1 MGPLTRLQ
9 RWQHWWPR
17 LEPCPTSRSG
27 SSPGPSLSSKN
38 CTLVQPRACIINI
51 VLSCPVILYVFIV
64 KKKALFLYQN
74 KQPLSFLFWSFR
86 PSLGPLYLHYGLYLN
101 LLLSLLHQ
109 KISILI
115 LS

>member
-74 KQPLSFLFWSFR
+74 KQPLSFLFLVI
-86 PSLGPLYLHYGLYLN
+86 PSLFGAIIPTLQFA
-101 LLLSLLHQ
+101 SEPPF
-109 KISILI
+109 ILVAPKDKHF
-115 LS
+115 